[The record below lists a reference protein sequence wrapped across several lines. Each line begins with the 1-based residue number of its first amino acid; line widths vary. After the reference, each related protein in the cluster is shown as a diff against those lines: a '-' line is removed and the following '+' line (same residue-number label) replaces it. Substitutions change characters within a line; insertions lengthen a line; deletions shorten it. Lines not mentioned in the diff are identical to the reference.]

1 MAINVN
7 GFDGMIAG
15 SLGLSEPWYVSR
27 CYVDKNTMS
36 MHIHVS
42 VREGAAISCPKC
54 GGETRRYGYE
64 KEERTWQHGNVFFIY
79 SCYVHCRRPR
89 VLYPRCGA
97 HFRGIGGGPQA
108 GAERD
113 RGQAPSF
120 PGQDA
125 VRNA

>member
-42 VREGAAISCPKC
+42 DTEVFPEQAHKC
-54 GGETRRYGYE
+54 YMQGNKQRHTGG
-64 KEERTWQHGNVFFIY
+64 KK
-79 SCYVHCRRPR
+79 
-89 VLYPRCGA
+89 
-97 HFRGIGGGPQA
+97 
-108 GAERD
+108 
-113 RGQAPSF
+113 
-120 PGQDA
+120 
-125 VRNA
+125 